1 MICPY
6 NLKSETQIQQWQQ
19 EPDDNQTPTDGTTVT
34 RTVYEYMECK
44 QSECGAWHNGK
55 CCYNKGGD

>member
-19 EPDDNQTPTDGTTVT
+19 EPDDNQTHTDGTTVT

-44 QSECGAWHNGK
+44 QSECGTWHNGK

>member
-34 RTVYEYMECK
+34 RTVYE
-44 QSECGAWHNGK
+44 
-55 CCYNKGGD
+55 